1 MAAGAAAGGG
11 AAASAT
17 SAAAIAGYVATAVA
31 IASTI
36 YSVVQANELADAQ
49 EEAQK
54 KQNEQVSKETIAN
67 YEQLSEAELALQ
79 QQTLDATLDNQ
90 KGYIKEKGRINV
102 MAAAMG
108 TGGMSV
114 SSQLSDLER
123 VKYSNYNTILLNRQ
137 AGMDNIADQAES
149 LRYQAAGSMNVS
161 PISRPSWAAAALDIG
176 SQALGG
182 YADYQKRKEQAD
194 LLSTTSKKKI
204 GSGG

>member
-1 MAAGAAAGGG
+1 MAAGAAAGG
-11 AAASAT
+11 ATAASAT
-17 SAAAIAGYVATAVA
+17 SAAAIAGYVAAAVA
-31 IASTI
+31 IASSI
-36 YSVVQANELADAQ
+36 YSVVQANEMADAQ
-49 EEAQK
+49 EEAQAK
-54 KQNEQVSKETIAN
+54 RNEQVSKETIAN

-79 QQTLDATLDNQ
+79 QQTIDASLENQ

-114 SSQLSDLER
+114 SSQLSDLNR

-149 LRYQAAGSMNVS
+149 LRYQAAGSMNVN
-161 PISRPSWAAAALDIG
+161 PISRPSWAAAALDVG

-182 YADYQKRKEQAD
+182 YADYQNRKAQTD
-194 LLSTTSKKKI
+194 LLSTTSKKTVS
-204 GSGG
+204 SGG